1 MKIFLL
7 ILFLPLYS
15 IAQNQPNQKLHFRST
30 VVTDSGT
37 LRGYFLYSSDS
48 VIILSPQQNYFYNTP
63 TTVIPVSSIQK
74 IKVKNKG
81 EFRILETFAAS
92 VIGFTLTAGLIQND
106 DLDNDGKTSFFEL
119 VWGAIEGTTSKNR
132 RRRNTA
138 LIVGAA
144 GGTTFMIASILSSR
158 RLSLV
163 FPINGRN
170 NYYAEKRYDLE
181 KFVKF

>member
-1 MKIFLL
+1 MKSFLL
-7 ILFLPLYS
+7 ILLLPLFS
-15 IAQNQPNQKLHFRST
+15 IAQNSPDQKLHFRST

-37 LRGYFLYSSDS
+37 IRGYFLYSADS
-48 VIILSPQQNYFYNTP
+48 VIILSPQKIYSYNSP

-92 VIGFTLTAGLIQND
+92 VMGFTLAAGLIQNN

-119 VWGAIEGTTSKNR
+119 LWGAIEGTTSRNR
-132 RRRNTA
+132 SRRNTA

-144 GGTTFMIASILSSR
+144 GGTTFMIASIITSR
-158 RLSLV
+158 RFALV

-170 NYYAEKRYDLE
+170 NYYWEKRYDLE